1 MRGGEEVGEGGGEDE
16 EGPGLS
22 SCNSG
27 SGLNSGRFRIGEFNS
42 GSGIDMITRGAICG
56 LLNIFTYLFTMKLT
70 THKKKKYQFLEGNFN
85 KFLVKNEIL

>member
-1 MRGGEEVGEGGGEDE
+1 MRGGEEVGEGGGEEE

-56 LLNIFTYLFTMKLT
+56 LLNIFTYLFTMKYVNIFTMKLT
-70 THKKKKYQFLEGNFN
+70 THKKKKY
-85 KFLVKNEIL
+85 